1 MFLHIGVR
9 TFSGGVDVDTMQM
22 NTSVSVDSTLGY
34 ELRMSKPFRSPAQ
47 EVALGL
53 LRTAS
58 VLSRAMTR
66 AVEPAGL
73 SLAQY
78 NVLRILRS
86 AGSDGLAT
94 LAIRERMIEEGAS
107 ITRLIDK
114 LEAVGLVR
122 RGRTTPDRR
131 QVVCSLTDEG
141 LRTIERLMPLVE
153 AAEDRLDKALS
164 ATELRTLSHTL
175 DAARGVFVSGRAPFH
190 HQDDA

>member
-1 MFLHIGVR
+1 M
-9 TFSGGVDVDTMQM
+9 T
-22 NTSVSVDSTLGY
+22 
-34 ELRMSKPFRSPAQ
+34 KPFRSPAQ

-66 AVEPAGL
+66 AVEPAGI

-78 NVLRILRS
+78 NVLRILRG
-86 AGSDGLAT
+86 AGPGGLAT

-114 LEAVGLVR
+114 LEAVGMVR

-131 QVVCSLTDEG
+131 QVVCTLTDAG
-141 LRTIERLMPLVE
+141 LHTVERLMPLVE
-153 AAEDRLDKALS
+153 AAEDRLDHALS
-164 ATELRTLSHTL
+164 PVELRTLSTTL
-175 DAARGVFVSGRAPFH
+175 DSARSAFYSRGV
-190 HQDDA
+190 

>member
-1 MFLHIGVR
+1 
-9 TFSGGVDVDTMQM
+9 VDTVHV
-22 NTSVSVDSTLGY
+22 NSSSNGDSTLSF

-73 SLAQY
+73 SLAQF

-86 AGSDGLAT
+86 AGADGLAT

-131 QVVCSLTDEG
+131 QVVCTLTEEG
-141 LRTIERLMPLVE
+141 QRTIDRLAPLVD

-164 ATELRTLSHTL
+164 APELRALSHTL
-175 DAARGVFVSGRAPFH
+175 DAARGVFVSGRTPFH
-190 HQDDA
+190 HQDD